1 MDSSES
7 GQTDGE
13 PSAKRFCIEGGDGQ
27 SYVLSVAP
35 GMCAVISVLSNFS
48 VNVFFVHEL
57 TYK

>member
-7 GQTDGE
+7 GQTDDE

-35 GMCAVISVLSNFS
+35 GICAVISVLSNFS
-48 VNVFFVHEL
+48 VNVFL
-57 TYK
+57 CMS